1 MFLFMGRFLVALLF
15 GLAVGLGATCVP
27 ASAQAAFFSLIDD
40 VPMPPG
46 FSERAAP
53 AVFDGGRGRLIIGFA
68 QGQGAPLAVRD
79 FYIET
84 LPQLGWTV
92 AGEVGGLMFRR
103 GREKLSLAIVSGA
116 QGELL
121 VDAVLTAERASQ
133 ALD

>member
-1 MFLFMGRFLVALLF
+1 MRRFLAAFVLSFALC
-15 GLAVGLGATCVP
+15 VGATAPP
-27 ASAQAAFFSLIDD
+27 ARAQAAFFTLIED
-40 VPMPPG
+40 VPLPPG

-68 QGQGAPLAVRD
+68 AGQGAPLAVRD
-79 FYIET
+79 FYIEA

-92 AGEVGGLMFRR
+92 AGEAGVLVFRR
-103 GREKLSLAIVSGA
+103 GREKLSFAIVSGA

-121 VDAVLTAERASQ
+121 LDAVLTAERASQ